1 MKLFLIT
8 AFICSSTVG
17 GKLGFAKAVGDWIET
32 RSDNETAQDESPETA
47 GANVAE
53 FDCATIRV
61 IWEEDPN
68 AFLGTK
74 FMDIKDLCDKGVLST
89 AEDVAA
95 AIEQVAAPN
104 PSADGQI
111 ADIAA
116 ELCDFVLSGN
126 VEPDA
131 DVSEIEAACS
141 AESRDDE
148 AVVDAASIL
157 QAERAPKD
165 EDTDAALKET
175 CMSIAA
181 NRDKIDTAL
190 LVLAA
195 RSERKLQDDAGN
207 ETTPVTSFEVA
218 SEMLSMYDCICDQTN
233 PENIGC
239 MKKVL
244 MFGDLVSRSI
254 DEQAATD
261 FDPERILD
269 DLDETVEFVKKH
281 ATHLRHSGYDSYDV
295 DLSVERALSE
305 SNVGECDPPG
315 ISDTPQNGG
324 KKLCIYAGKV
334 FECELNWNPHSA
346 GCVAM
351 ECGAGAVV
359 QVNSLFSSSQFF
371 CILSDV

>member
-1 MKLFLIT
+1 
-8 AFICSSTVG
+8 
-17 GKLGFAKAVGDWIET
+17 
-32 RSDNETAQDESPETA
+32 
-47 GANVAE
+47 
-53 FDCATIRV
+53 V

-126 VEPDA
+126 VKPDA

-244 MFGDLVSRSI
+244 MFGDLVARSI

-324 KKLCIYAGKV
+324 KKLCI
-334 FECELNWNPHSA
+334 
-346 GCVAM
+346 
-351 ECGAGAVV
+351 
-359 QVNSLFSSSQFF
+359 
-371 CILSDV
+371 